1 MLPIIISTGI
11 AKPDPDTRKLIRSH
25 VMLGKNRGKYRR
37 SGGHD
42 QAELEHDET
51 CNEKP
56 RTLRKPSGPLT
67 KRAPSTVPQRVG
79 SEVSLLRFA
88 DTVEPALAVN
98 IVRCKSSLQVQQCPN
113 RCILNDKNTV
123 SAMSKR
129 TLFTLEKYL
138 SFQKKSDQWHDLL
151 IADPIYLHGMA
162 FITQDFFDGL
172 SGWQAKTNNP
182 ASLHFLKTLQLLR
195 ERLSLPDE
203 QTKTS
208 DATIMVVLFLTTH
221 AHIREDLDAAKH
233 HLKGLHK
240 LVDMRGGMAH
250 FTYDVN
256 LKTEIYRSD
265 LSIALQGCTKPL
277 FFDDTLRFSI
287 LTAPALNQHANV
299 QFLENIDDDLARSW
313 SLMKRFCVLVNIAI
327 RKQERLSMDFF
338 LETMTS
344 VMYRLLQLKFET
356 GSIGEAIRL
365 GLLAFSSHIFLQWR
379 DIQRPYIQFSASYKE
394 SLVSL
399 KSLNGVSSDIV
410 LWLLMVGRISV
421 FGTSDDE
428 WLKPWLR
435 ANSQLCTVHSWP
447 AMRDV
452 MESFLWIGALH
463 DKPGKDLFESAM
475 LQLSPQVYLP
485 SI

>member
-1 MLPIIISTGI
+1 MSLGRGSSMLPIIISTGT

-37 SGGHD
+37 SGRD
-42 QAELEHDET
+42 NQAVLEHDET
-51 CNEKP
+51 CNGKP
-56 RTLRKPSGPLT
+56 RTLRKKSGPLA
-67 KRAPSTVPQRVG
+67 KRPPSIVPQRVG

-88 DTVEPALAVN
+88 DTVEPALAVD
-98 IVRCKSSLQVQQCPN
+98 IVRF
-113 RCILNDKNTV
+113 

-129 TLFTLEKYL
+129 TLFTLESYL
-138 SFQKKSDQWHDLL
+138 SFKKKSDQWHDLL
-151 IADPIYLHGMA
+151 IADPIYLNGMA
-162 FITQDFFDGL
+162 FITQDFFNGL
-172 SGWQAKTNNP
+172 SGSQVKTNKS
-182 ASLHFLKTLQLLR
+182 ASLHFLKTIQLLR

-203 QTKTS
+203 QAKTS

-221 AHIREDLDAAKH
+221 AHIKEDLDAAKH

-240 LVDMRGGMAH
+240 LVDMRGGMAN

-277 FFDDTLRFSI
+277 FFDDTLWLSI
-287 LTAPALNQHANV
+287 MTAPALSQHANV

-313 SLMKRFCVLVNIAI
+313 SIMKRFCVLVNIAI
-327 RKQERLSMDFF
+327 GKQQRLSMEFF
-338 LETMTS
+338 METMTS

-365 GLLAFSSHIFLQWR
+365 GLLAFSSHVFLQWR
-379 DIQRPYIQFSASYKE
+379 DIQRPYTQFSASYKE

-410 LWLLMVGRISV
+410 LWLLTVGRISV
-421 FGTSDDE
+421 FGISDDE

-447 AMRDV
+447 AMRNV
-452 MESFLWIGALH
+452 MESFLWISALH
-463 DKPGKDLFESAM
+463 DKLGKDLFESAM
-475 LQLSPQVYLP
+475 LQPSPQVYLP

>member
-1 MLPIIISTGI
+1 
-11 AKPDPDTRKLIRSH
+11 
-25 VMLGKNRGKYRR
+25 MLGKNRGKYRR
-37 SGGHD
+37 SGRHD

-67 KRAPSTVPQRVG
+67 KRAPFTVPQRVG

-98 IVRCKSSLQVQQCPN
+98 IVRCKSSMQVQQCPN

-256 LKTEIYRSD
+256 LKTEIYRYAFCN
-265 LSIALQGCTKPL
+265 LSTIKQPK
-277 FFDDTLRFSI
+277 
-287 LTAPALNQHANV
+287 N
-299 QFLENIDDDLARSW
+299 
-313 SLMKRFCVLVNIAI
+313 KVL
-327 RKQERLSMDFF
+327 
-338 LETMTS
+338 
-344 VMYRLLQLKFET
+344 
-356 GSIGEAIRL
+356 
-365 GLLAFSSHIFLQWR
+365 
-379 DIQRPYIQFSASYKE
+379 
-394 SLVSL
+394 
-399 KSLNGVSSDIV
+399 
-410 LWLLMVGRISV
+410 
-421 FGTSDDE
+421 
-428 WLKPWLR
+428 
-435 ANSQLCTVHSWP
+435 
-447 AMRDV
+447 
-452 MESFLWIGALH
+452 
-463 DKPGKDLFESAM
+463 
-475 LQLSPQVYLP
+475 
-485 SI
+485 